1 MTYREARK
9 KAGLTMDE
17 AAERLG
23 VSRVSL
29 WLWETGRGNPLI
41 ANLVKMAE
49 VYNVAPNELS
59 DSDATRVKMHSCV
72 CCETYLYFG

>member
-1 MTYREARK
+1 MRVGGESLTYREARK

-49 VYNVAPNELS
+49 VYKVAPNELDVVVQKS
-59 DSDATRVKMHSCV
+59 GKECESDA
-72 CCETYLYFG
+72 

>member
-49 VYNVAPNELS
+49 VYNVAPNEL
-59 DSDATRVKMHSCV
+59 DVVPVKPEQDVSSA
-72 CCETYLYFG
+72 

>member
-49 VYNVAPNELS
+49 VYNVAPNEL
-59 DSDATRVKMHSCV
+59 DVVVAKPEKGCGPDA
-72 CCETYLYFG
+72 

>member
-1 MTYREARK
+1 
-9 KAGLTMDE
+9 MDE

-49 VYNVAPNELS
+49 VYNVAPNELDVVPAKTNVGKETES
-59 DSDATRVKMHSCV
+59 NATG
-72 CCETYLYFG
+72 T

>member
-17 AAERLG
+17 AADRLG

-49 VYNVAPNELS
+49 VYNVAPNEL
-59 DSDATRVKMHSCV
+59 DVVAVKPEKGCNADA
-72 CCETYLYFG
+72 

>member
-49 VYNVAPNELS
+49 VYNVAPNELDVVPTKPKRDVS
-59 DSDATRVKMHSCV
+59 NA
-72 CCETYLYFG
+72 

>member
-49 VYNVAPNELS
+49 VYNVAPNELDVVPTKPERDVS
-59 DSDATRVKMHSCV
+59 NA
-72 CCETYLYFG
+72 

>member
-49 VYNVAPNELS
+49 VYNVAPNEL
-59 DSDATRVKMHSCV
+59 DVVVPKA
-72 CCETYLYFG
+72 

>member
-9 KAGLTMDE
+9 RAGMTMDE
-17 AAERLG
+17 AAEKLG

-49 VYNVAPNELS
+49 VYNVSPNELDVVS
-59 DSDATRVKMHSCV
+59 PKTTKEC
-72 CCETYLYFG
+72 G

>member
-49 VYNVAPNELS
+49 VYNVAPNELDVVVS
-59 DSDATRVKMHSCV
+59 KT
-72 CCETYLYFG
+72 

>member
-17 AAERLG
+17 AAARLG

-49 VYNVAPNELS
+49 VYNVAPNEL
-59 DSDATRVKMHSCV
+59 DVVTVKPETEVNPDA
-72 CCETYLYFG
+72 

>member
-41 ANLVKMAE
+41 GNLTKMAD
-49 VYNVAPNELS
+49 VYGVSVKDLDVVDAS
-59 DSDATRVKMHSCV
+59 ATRAK
-72 CCETYLYFG
+72 EDQANATGT

>member
-1 MTYREARK
+1 
-9 KAGLTMDE
+9 MDE

-49 VYNVAPNELS
+49 VYNVAPNEL
-59 DSDATRVKMHSCV
+59 DVVPVKPEQDVSSA
-72 CCETYLYFG
+72 